1 MGTTIYRKTAKG
13 QAEIDTRAYRLSP
26 RVRQTLILVDGR
38 RSAAELESMVQQAAE
53 SLQALRDGGFI
64 EATPERN
71 AAPRPAPAPA
81 PAPAFDLA
89 SLQREMVRHVNEL
102 LGPAGEQVALR
113 IERAKSPGE
122 LRSAMPVARQAIEAW
137 RGHSAAEAFSAKF
150 SGRLVPPAV
159 ADG

>member
-13 QAEIDTRAYRLSP
+13 QHEIDTRTHRLSP

-64 EATPERN
+64 EALPER
-71 AAPRPAPAPA
+71 APVARPVRAPE
-81 PAPAFDLA
+81 PAFDLA
-89 SLQREMVRHVNEL
+89 AVQRDMVRHVNEV

-150 SGRLVPPAV
+150 SARLLAPPAE
-159 ADG
+159 AGG